1 MWWWCDRK
9 IGPEWNDELFK
20 SNRVM
25 FFGGMEHVEEL
36 GVMDDTNVDAL
47 FVDAYD
53 CDAADVP
60 LSSVSSS
67 SSPGQ

>member
-1 MWWWCDRK
+1 
-9 IGPEWNDELFK
+9 
-20 SNRVM
+20 M